1 MPSIVVNKIHFKGS
15 SLADIY
21 IEMCRNTSNLNIYGI
36 TIVRCDVWSTPSFQN
51 IPENPIKPSFKEA
64 VNDRKM
70 VEMSS
75 SSWNIV
81 RQISERVVENG
92 GAALVADYGH
102 TGQDGDTFRA
112 FRHHK
117 QVK

>member
-1 MPSIVVNKIHFKGS
+1 
-15 SLADIY
+15 
-21 IEMCRNTSNLNIYGI
+21 
-36 TIVRCDVWSTPSFQN
+36 
-51 IPENPIKPSFKEA
+51 
-64 VNDRKM
+64 M

-75 SSWNIV
+75 SSWNII

-117 QVK
+117 QVDPLELPGTADITADVDFSLLKTQISPDCSWHGPVSQVNIIRHTYHLKTLILHLPILNIVLH

>member
-1 MPSIVVNKIHFKGS
+1 MV
-15 SLADIY
+15 
-21 IEMCRNTSNLNIYGI
+21 

-75 SSWNIV
+75 SSWNII
-81 RQISERVVENG
+81 RQVSERVVENG
-92 GAALVADYGH
+92 GAALVADSGN
-102 TGQDGDTFRA
+102 TRPQR
-112 FRHHK
+112 K
-117 QVK
+117 QRIVIECNNVRQALQVGPM